1 MIKETITYVDF
12 NGNQLTEDFRFH
24 LSTPEVMSITAR
36 VGTDLDKYVQKLKV
50 ELDGMKIME
59 MMQMLMLES
68 YGELNADG
76 RFYKTPEIR
85 QKFEYSNAYP
95 VLFEKLFN
103 DPEMTTRFASGLA
116 ATASPQ
122 DGQPTSN
129 VAVAPIMQSQQVMN
143 SN

>member
-1 MIKETITYVDF
+1 MLRIKHR
-12 NGNQLTEDFRFH
+12 N
-24 LSTPEVMSITAR
+24 
-36 VGTDLDKYVQKLKV
+36 
-50 ELDGMKIME
+50 
-59 MMQMLMLES
+59 
-68 YGELNADG
+68 
-76 RFYKTPEIR
+76 KTPEIR

-143 SN
+143 SI